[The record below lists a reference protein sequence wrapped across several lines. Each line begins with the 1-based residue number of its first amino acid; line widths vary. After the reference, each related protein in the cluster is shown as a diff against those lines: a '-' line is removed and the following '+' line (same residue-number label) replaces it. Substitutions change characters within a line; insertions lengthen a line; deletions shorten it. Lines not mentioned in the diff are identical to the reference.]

1 MLARTLRAECT
12 SEVFDAS
19 LAEQPREGRLWEA
32 GADRFPPNNFK
43 HF

>member
-1 MLARTLRAECT
+1 MP
-12 SEVFDAS
+12 
-19 LAEQPREGRLWEA
+19 LAEQLREGRLWEA